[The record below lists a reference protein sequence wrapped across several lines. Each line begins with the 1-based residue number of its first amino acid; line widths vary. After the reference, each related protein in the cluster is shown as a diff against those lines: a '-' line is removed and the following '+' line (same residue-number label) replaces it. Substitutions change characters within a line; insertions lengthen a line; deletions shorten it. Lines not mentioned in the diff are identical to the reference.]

1 MTKIAIIQRPPVL
14 LDRSATIARAVQ
26 SVAEAAAAGASLI
39 VLPEQFSPGYPT
51 WIWRLAA
58 GRDGAL
64 MGQLH
69 ARLLANAVDIAN
81 GDLSELCEASRVHA
95 VTIVCGINECD
106 RRHGGGTLY
115 NSVVVIGANGEV
127 LNRHRKL
134 MPTNPERM
142 VHGVGDASGL
152 RTVDTPVGRIGAL
165 ICWESYM
172 PLARY
177 ALYAQGVEIY
187 IAPTYDSGD
196 DWICTMRHIAL
207 EGRCW
212 VLGSGTLLRGSDI
225 PDDFP
230 ARMQMFPDPQEWIN
244 DGDSVVVSPQGRVTA
259 GPLHREAG
267 ILYADIDVSLVAPA
281 RRALDVTGHYARPDI
296 FELQVRRTPATAVHY
311 IDK

>member
-1 MTKIAIIQRPPVL
+1 MTKVAIIQRPPVL

-39 VLPEQFSPGYPT
+39 VLPESYIPGYPS

-58 GRDGAL
+58 GKDGAV

-69 ARLLANAVDIAN
+69 TRLLANAVDISN
-81 GDLSELCEASRVHA
+81 GDLSELCEAARVHA
-95 VTIVCGINECD
+95 VTIVCGINECE
-106 RRHGGGTLY
+106 RRNGGGTLY
-115 NSVVVIGANGEV
+115 NSVVVIGSNGEV

-142 VHGVGDASGL
+142 VHGFGDASGL
-152 RTVDTPVGRIGAL
+152 RTVDTPVGRVGAL
-165 ICWESYM
+165 ICWENYM

-177 ALYAQGVEIY
+177 SLYAQGVEIY
-187 IAPTYDSGD
+187 VAPTYDTGEG
-196 DWICTMRHIAL
+196 WISTMRHIAL

-212 VLGSGTLLRGSDI
+212 VLGSGSVLRGSDI

-230 ARMQMFPDPQEWIN
+230 ARAQLFPDLEEWIN
-244 DGDSVVVSPQGRVTA
+244 DGDSVVVSPQGRVVA
-259 GPLHREAG
+259 GPLHKEAG

-296 FELQVRRTPATAVHY
+296 FELQVRRTPTTAVRY
-311 IDK
+311 IDE